1 MRSAQARRGRAIA
14 GLVGAGALVAAVLGL
29 STISGA
35 QETEAKP
42 TRGPFSLVMMI
53 HTNKG
58 DAPARF
64 GPIPPTNPWNGVAR
78 DGQFSYSSIPCTG
91 NAPVNN
97 IASDL
102 PTYNGRVVGSRAP
115 ASMRAHPFRFRVKQ
129 LKSGKGS
136 VISGR
141 IDFTVCKLGG
151 GPNTAPDPV
160 ADVSKPKI
168 FVTFKAEYKPMTV
181 EQMPWKGTFKIIGG
195 TGRYA
200 DLTGSGEI
208 AGYLMCFATGGC
220 RMTGNQ
226 FNDGQFTMQGTYS
239 DPTPMLEEDKN
250 V

>member
-1 MRSAQARRGRAIA
+1 MSKGIMSRGRAVA
-14 GLVGAGALVAAVLGL
+14 VVVATAALGGGVLGM
-29 STISGA
+29 SATSGA
-35 QETEAKP
+35 QDSPAKP
-42 TRGPFSLVMMI
+42 TSGPFSLVMMI

-64 GPIPPTNPWNGVAR
+64 GPIPPTRPWNGVAQ

-102 PTYNGRVVGSRAP
+102 PTYNGRVEGSRAP

-129 LKSGKGS
+129 LKSGKGK

-151 GPNTAPDPV
+151 GPNAAPDPV
-160 ADVSKPKI
+160 ADVDKPKI
-168 FVTFKAEYKPMTV
+168 YVTFRAEYKPATV
-181 EQMPWKGTFKIIGG
+181 EQMPWVGTFKIIGG

-200 DLTGSGEI
+200 DLTGSGTI
-208 AGYLMCFATGGC
+208 GGYFMCFAAGGC
-220 RMTGNQ
+220 MNTGKE
-226 FNDGQFTMQGTYS
+226 FDDGQFTMQGRYS
-239 DPTPMLEEDKN
+239 DPTPNLTESGN